1 MSISRTATLPSVSMA
16 SGDVAR
22 LVQSIQ
28 RRVEAAEAKVTLH
41 TKRESR
47 HYDGT
52 DALEQSRWPKGTW
65 ALSCDVSAH
74 GRYVSVVL
82 WDRYARVYVS
92 GDDEVW
98 VIGMIAAVQEA
109 FEPYRSAAW
118 LLHDLRV
125 MYPFNFAVSAVVVAA
140 AIWSD
145 AVSLHT
151 VVSRALVGAAVL
163 ALAAWASVVAAF
175 FLNWAPYVR
184 FRSAPASTRAT
195 GGWLLAAL
203 TVILI
208 VEGVAQLLLT
218 ALQR

>member
-1 MSISRTATLPSVSMA
+1 MTSV
-16 SGDVAR
+16 DFAR

-28 RRVEAAEAKVTLH
+28 SKVDADDAKVTVY

-47 HYDGT
+47 HYDST
-52 DALEQSRWPKGTW
+52 DALKQSQWPKGTW
-65 ALSCDVSAH
+65 ALDCSVSAH

-82 WDRYARVYVS
+82 WDRYTHLYVS

-118 LLHDLRV
+118 LLYDLRV
-125 MYPFNFAVSAVVVAA
+125 AFPFFLALGGAIAAAVVWAGAGGGLHAA
-140 AIWSD
+140 VD
-145 AVSLHT
+145 
-151 VVSRALVGAAVL
+151 RALVGAAALGFAVWISL
-163 ALAAWASVVAAF
+163 ATAAVFAWP
-175 FLNWAPYVR
+175 PYVR